1 MPADGSLS
9 LSQRPWERHTDPGY
23 HGVNRSEMS
32 ATGQAAVYTG
42 ARQVTSIAHT
52 HGEEMLDGYADGKG
66 LGVSERQKALRSWI
80 GTWGESEVGKERKL
94 RG

>member
-1 MPADGSLS
+1 M
-9 LSQRPWERHTDPGY
+9 HTDPGY
-23 HGVNRSEMS
+23 HGVNRGEMS

-52 HGEEMLDGYADGKG
+52 HDEEMLGGWKR
-66 LGVSERQKALRSWI
+66 LRGVSRQKALRSWI
-80 GTWGESEVGKERKL
+80 GTWEGKMGKERKL

>member
-1 MPADGSLS
+1 
-9 LSQRPWERHTDPGY
+9 
-23 HGVNRSEMS
+23 MS

-52 HGEEMLDGYADGKG
+52 HDEEMWVDGKG

-80 GTWGESEVGKERKL
+80 GTWEGKMGKERKL